1 MPNKKNSSK
10 PSWVPF
16 STWEAQEKALN
27 KARLEATKAE
37 EEANKKAK
45 REAMMKIHD
54 WGTPSGK
61 AQMVQNSENSCHNG
75 NSQKGLSGKCMKFSK
90 ISENSLSSSKR
101 LEV

>member
-10 PSWVPF
+10 PTWVPF
-16 STWEAQEKALN
+16 NTWEAQQKALI
-27 KARLEATKAE
+27 KANLEATKSQQE
-37 EEANKKAK
+37 ENMKAK